1 MSILIIDGVKYEA
14 WTPPNED
21 EFERMVKEHA
31 RDIFGKQSI
40 YLDLK
45 QKLKSKSGIGSI
57 PDGYVII
64 FGDEPCWHIVEAE
77 LSSHPLYEHI
87 VQQISKFINSIKN
100 FATQREITNA
110 IYQEIK
116 IKMREDESLK
126 FQVSLARRAEELIM
140 ETYKF
145 LSELISKPPVLTVI
159 IEKHSQELSE
169 ALSALAHPQIKVVEF
184 QTFTRAGVG
193 LTVHAHLVEPLYGS
207 PTESVTII
215 QTESSRRRKVVYQ
228 NSKLS
233 GVTKTANEL
242 LHEHLDKL
250 PKDIQDKVRYADD
263 HRGSR
268 TWARYVELAQSK
280 GHLTDWTPVR

>member
-116 IKMREDESLK
+116 IKM
-126 FQVSLARRAEELIM
+126 
-140 ETYKF
+140 
-145 LSELISKPPVLTVI
+145 
-159 IEKHSQELSE
+159 
-169 ALSALAHPQIKVVEF
+169 
-184 QTFTRAGVG
+184 
-193 LTVHAHLVEPLYGS
+193 
-207 PTESVTII
+207 
-215 QTESSRRRKVVYQ
+215 
-228 NSKLS
+228 
-233 GVTKTANEL
+233 
-242 LHEHLDKL
+242 
-250 PKDIQDKVRYADD
+250 
-263 HRGSR
+263 
-268 TWARYVELAQSK
+268 
-280 GHLTDWTPVR
+280 